1 MQSSRRP
8 FGVAFFVL
16 TGMDKMMPYKGEKL
30 PERIWLVNADGVVD
44 KKPAAQKLTSGQRH
58 YMYRMG
64 LLAVDEFMKQRGFN
78 TNAAES
84 STAMSY
90 EKSRGGRYVWI
101 DLKIMPP
108 ENIAFVTSRP
118 DYVYKQEEA
127 GQAVDGQK
135 LYRVNASVTTAKDIL
150 GCDLLIRV
158 MVSANDAA
166 GTYKPVFI
174 PLPKDLEKPAR
185 YVLENVL
192 GVLASACQKLP
203 HINAA
208 FHSDEIKTAAAKLDE
223 LPLRDQ
229 EASSSPFQ

>member
-1 MQSSRRP
+1 
-8 FGVAFFVL
+8 
-16 TGMDKMMPYKGEKL
+16 
-30 PERIWLVNADGVVD
+30 
-44 KKPAAQKLTSGQRH
+44 
-58 YMYRMG
+58 
-64 LLAVDEFMKQRGFN
+64 
-78 TNAAES
+78 
-84 STAMSY
+84 
-90 EKSRGGRYVWI
+90 
-101 DLKIMPP
+101 
-108 ENIAFVTSRP
+108 
-118 DYVYKQEEA
+118 
-127 GQAVDGQK
+127 
-135 LYRVNASVTTAKDIL
+135 VTTAKDIL

-223 LPLRDQ
+223 LPLPDQ